1 MPLYQ
6 VSWII
11 ELAAESQEEATREAL
26 EIQRDPDSVATFFL
40 VTNLDTDKITL
51 IDMADIKGEV

>member
-11 ELAAESQEEATREAL
+11 ELAAESPEEATREAL
-26 EIQRDPDSVATFFL
+26 EIQRDPDSVSTFFL